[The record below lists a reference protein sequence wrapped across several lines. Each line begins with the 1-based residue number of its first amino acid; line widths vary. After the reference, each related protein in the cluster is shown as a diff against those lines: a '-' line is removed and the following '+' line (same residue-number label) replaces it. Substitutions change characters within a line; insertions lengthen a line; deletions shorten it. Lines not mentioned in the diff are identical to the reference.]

1 MRAFAL
7 PAAFAVSAVFA
18 TAMHAEIFDTAI
30 VRGAKVVA
38 EEDILNT
45 CGPLTGIELDDY
57 DFRDIEACLQST
69 GVFEEVKVVPE
80 DDVLAVEVTEVPTKP
95 GRFDVGLAWSSDDA
109 IRGEFSYTQF
119 DLIPDS
125 YLGIDGSVSRER
137 EAYGLS
143 ILRENAFG
151 ETLHFSFK
159 LEGQASDYD
168 DLPYQSDT
176 DQFETSLIWT
186 PNELPI
192 RADLG
197 LGYRSQKIFALDRD
211 ASPLFAQ
218 SMDRISAPFLH
229 IGLYFDKGDDED
241 ALQSR
246 LGFDQ
251 YVWNLGS
258 DRRILDLRFSGELQ
272 YRATDK
278 DTFLMGFES
287 GVTLPREGNQL
298 NALDRAYLGGD
309 RLRGFASRGIG
320 PADYGDLL
328 GGMRYAGL
336 SLEVQRE
343 VTLFEDSSFTG
354 GAFLDMGS
362 VWGLSDTDGGRVDDS
377 FNLRSSI
384 GLSATFKVGETP
396 VSFYVAKPLKKQ
408 DSDDVQYF
416 GLTVQTT
423 F

>member
-1 MRAFAL
+1 MRAFVLPVSLAAL
-7 PAAFAVSAVFA
+7 AAFAPPLR
-18 TAMHAEIFDTAI
+18 AESFHTAI

-38 EEDILNT
+38 QEDILLT
-45 CGPLTGIELDDY
+45 CGPLTGIDLDDY
-57 DFRDIEACLQST
+57 DFRDIEACLKST
-69 GVFEEVKVVPE
+69 GVFDDVKVIPE
-80 DDVLAVEVTEVPTKP
+80 GDVLAVVVREVPTKP
-95 GRFDVGLAWSSDDA
+95 GRFDIGLAWSNDDR
-109 IRGEFSYTQF
+109 IRGEFSYSQF

-125 YLGIDGSVSRER
+125 YLAIDGSVSRER
-137 EAYGLS
+137 KAYGAK

-151 ETLHFSFK
+151 EGLHFSFK

-176 DQFETSLIWT
+176 DQLEAGLIWIPT
-186 PNELPI
+186 DLPL

-197 LGYRSQKIFALDRD
+197 LGYRSQKMFALDAA

-218 SMDRISAPFLH
+218 SMQRISAPFVH
-229 IGLYFDKGDDED
+229 IGLSMDQGGGED

-246 LGFDQ
+246 WSLDQ
-251 YVWNLGS
+251 YVWNLGT
-258 DRRILDLRFSGELQ
+258 DRRILDLRFSGDLQ
-272 YRATDK
+272 YQVTEKNRV
-278 DTFLMGFES
+278 LLGIES
-287 GVTLPREGNQL
+287 GVTLPRAGSPL

-309 RLRGFASRGIG
+309 RLRGFALRGIG

-343 VTLFEDSSFTG
+343 LTLFEDSSFTG
-354 GAFLDMGS
+354 GAFVDIGS
-362 VWGLSDTDGGRVDDS
+362 VWGLSDTDGGRVDDG
-377 FNLRSSI
+377 FKLRSSI

-396 VSFYVAKPLKKQ
+396 VAFYIAKPLKKQ
-408 DSDDVQYF
+408 AYDDVQYF
-416 GLTVQTT
+416 GLTVQTS